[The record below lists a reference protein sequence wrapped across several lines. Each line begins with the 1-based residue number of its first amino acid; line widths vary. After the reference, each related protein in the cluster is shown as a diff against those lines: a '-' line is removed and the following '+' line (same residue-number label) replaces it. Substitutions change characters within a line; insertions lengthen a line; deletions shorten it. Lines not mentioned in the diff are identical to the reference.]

1 MPRVHLNQR
10 YLDRLKA
17 PDPSGKQK
25 MFWDR
30 SLPGFGVRV
39 SGSTNQ
45 MSFIAQRTL
54 PNGRDRR
61 VTIAAVGELTLE
73 AARVEARNAIH
84 GMRQGIDPKHVR
96 KGIATLEEALEAY
109 LLARPNLSAKS
120 VKDYRGSITK
130 YLKEWLTLKLGD
142 ITADMVQKRHVEMK
156 DHRALA
162 NSVMRALRAIYYHAI
177 ESRPELKN
185 PVKLRK
191 QWYDVP
197 RRERLVRADDLKK
210 FYDAVAKLP
219 NPVARDYLL
228 LILFT
233 GLRRSEA
240 ASLTWADVDFAARI
254 IRVKASA
261 TKARRKLDLPMSSF
275 VLALLEARRKI
286 GDTHWIFP
294 ADSDSGRISE
304 PKYPLELVKAETGI
318 EISVHDLRRT
328 FITAA
333 ENTNMSAYA
342 LKALVNHVLHDNG
355 DATAGYIRM
364 TTDRLREPAQQVS
377 ISLWNGAGSNR
388 FLKLWSTAQK
398 YFITK
403 SSRRDLSSFF
413 LSFGRR
419 GCSLA
424 FGGSRMIQQTQANS
438 SSQEEAPRPAP
449 GLHAHRQAR
458 RAPAP

>member
-142 ITADMVQKRHVEMK
+142 ITVDMVQKRPWPT
-156 DHRALA
+156 R
-162 NSVMRALRAIYYHAI
+162 
-177 ESRPELKN
+177 
-185 PVKLRK
+185 
-191 QWYDVP
+191 
-197 RRERLVRADDLKK
+197 
-210 FYDAVAKLP
+210 
-219 NPVARDYLL
+219 
-228 LILFT
+228 
-233 GLRRSEA
+233 
-240 ASLTWADVDFAARI
+240 
-254 IRVKASA
+254 
-261 TKARRKLDLPMSSF
+261 
-275 VLALLEARRKI
+275 
-286 GDTHWIFP
+286 
-294 ADSDSGRISE
+294 
-304 PKYPLELVKAETGI
+304 
-318 EISVHDLRRT
+318 
-328 FITAA
+328 
-333 ENTNMSAYA
+333 
-342 LKALVNHVLHDNG
+342 
-355 DATAGYIRM
+355 
-364 TTDRLREPAQQVS
+364 
-377 ISLWNGAGSNR
+377 
-388 FLKLWSTAQK
+388 
-398 YFITK
+398 
-403 SSRRDLSSFF
+403 
-413 LSFGRR
+413 
-419 GCSLA
+419 
-424 FGGSRMIQQTQANS
+424 
-438 SSQEEAPRPAP
+438 
-449 GLHAHRQAR
+449 
-458 RAPAP
+458 